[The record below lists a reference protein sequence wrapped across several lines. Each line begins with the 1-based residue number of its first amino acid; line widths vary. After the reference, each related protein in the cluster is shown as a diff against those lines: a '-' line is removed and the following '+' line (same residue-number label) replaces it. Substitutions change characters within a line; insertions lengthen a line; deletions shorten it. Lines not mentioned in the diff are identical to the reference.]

1 MTSSHPIDWSERIRS
16 QARQRASEHFCRWRQ
31 EQVAK
36 IVYYGLPISSGHLA
50 FIFCYFV
57 LLCGKT
63 EAYDARM
70 RAVLVLIAMGLLLVE
85 SGGKVRSAHM
95 PEVVASSTTSSA
107 AKARV
112 DFDTQLKPIFQSKCM
127 PCHFSGG
134 QMYDRLPFDKPAT
147 IRKLGT
153 RLFTRIK
160 EENDRRLIED
170 FLTQS
175 P

>member
-1 MTSSHPIDWSERIRS
+1 MKPMRI
-16 QARQRASEHFCRWRQ
+16 
-31 EQVAK
+31 VL
-36 IVYYGLPISSGHLA
+36 GLIA
-50 FIFCYFV
+50 V
-57 LLCGKT
+57 LL
-63 EAYDARM
+63 
-70 RAVLVLIAMGLLLVE
+70 VLVE
-85 SGGKVRSAHM
+85 SGGAAKPAGMTPSGMANLTTPAKVS
-95 PEVVASSTTSSA
+95 TSSA

-112 DFDTQLKPIFQSKCM
+112 DFDTQVQPIFKSKCM

-134 QMYDRLPFDKPAT
+134 QMYDQLPFDKPQT

-160 EENDRRLIED
+160 EKDDRQLIDD

>member
-1 MTSSHPIDWSERIRS
+1 MRI
-16 QARQRASEHFCRWRQ
+16 
-31 EQVAK
+31 
-36 IVYYGLPISSGHLA
+36 
-50 FIFCYFV
+50 
-57 LLCGKT
+57 
-63 EAYDARM
+63 
-70 RAVLVLIAMGLLLVE
+70 LVGFLGVGLLLLE
-85 SGGKVRSAHM
+85 SGGMAKPMFQENVISS
-95 PEVVASSTTSSA
+95 PVVSKAATSST
-107 AKARV
+107 KGRI
-112 DFDTQLKPIFQSKCM
+112 DFDTQIKPILASKCM
-127 PCHFSGG
+127 PCHFQRG

>member
-1 MTSSHPIDWSERIRS
+1 MR
-16 QARQRASEHFCRWRQ
+16 
-31 EQVAK
+31 
-36 IVYYGLPISSGHLA
+36 
-50 FIFCYFV
+50 
-57 LLCGKT
+57 
-63 EAYDARM
+63 YDGRM
-70 RAVLVLIAMGLLLVE
+70 RSVLILIAIALLLVE
-85 SGGKVRSAHM
+85 SGGTVRSARLPNLVATH
-95 PEVVASSTTSSA
+95 PASSP

>member
-1 MTSSHPIDWSERIRS
+1 MRTI
-16 QARQRASEHFCRWRQ
+16 FGM
-31 EQVAK
+31 VA
-36 IVYYGLPISSGHLA
+36 V
-50 FIFCYFV
+50 
-57 LLCGKT
+57 
-63 EAYDARM
+63 
-70 RAVLVLIAMGLLLVE
+70 GLLLVE
-85 SGGKVRSAHM
+85 SGNIAKPARKM
-95 PEVVASSTTSSA
+95 ENLASVTTST

-112 DFDTQLKPIFQSKCM
+112 DFETQLKPIFKSKCM

-134 QMYDRLPFDKPAT
+134 KVYERLPFDKPET

-170 FLTQS
+170 FLAQA

>member
-1 MTSSHPIDWSERIRS
+1 MR
-16 QARQRASEHFCRWRQ
+16 
-31 EQVAK
+31 V
-36 IVYYGLPISSGHLA
+36 
-50 FIFCYFV
+50 V
-57 LLCGKT
+57 LF
-63 EAYDARM
+63 
-70 RAVLVLIAMGLLLVE
+70 LIAMVLLLVE
-85 SGGKVRSAHM
+85 FGGAAKPARM
-95 PEVVASSTTSSA
+95 VVLGSPASA
-107 AKARV
+107 AAAPASKARV
-112 DFDTQLKPIFQSKCM
+112 DFDTQVKPILQSKCM

-147 IRKLGT
+147 IKRLGV

>member
-1 MTSSHPIDWSERIRS
+1 MRI
-16 QARQRASEHFCRWRQ
+16 
-31 EQVAK
+31 
-36 IVYYGLPISSGHLA
+36 
-50 FIFCYFV
+50 
-57 LLCGKT
+57 
-63 EAYDARM
+63 
-70 RAVLVLIAMGLLLVE
+70 VLVVIAVGLLLVE
-85 SGGKVRSAHM
+85 SGGVARPASQTDN
-95 PEVVASSTTSSA
+95 ASSAPVATSST

-112 DFDTQLKPIFQSKCM
+112 DFDTQIRPIFKSKCM

-134 QMYDRLPFDKPAT
+134 QMYEQLPFDKPET

-160 EENDRRLIED
+160 EKDDRQLIED

>member
-1 MTSSHPIDWSERIRS
+1 
-16 QARQRASEHFCRWRQ
+16 
-31 EQVAK
+31 
-36 IVYYGLPISSGHLA
+36 
-50 FIFCYFV
+50 
-57 LLCGKT
+57 
-63 EAYDARM
+63 
-70 RAVLVLIAMGLLLVE
+70 
-85 SGGKVRSAHM
+85 
-95 PEVVASSTTSSA
+95 
-107 AKARV
+107 
-112 DFDTQLKPIFQSKCM
+112 M

>member
-1 MTSSHPIDWSERIRS
+1 VTNWFRPVFLGF
-16 QARQRASEHFCRWRQ
+16 FCGGAQ
-31 EQVAK
+31 
-36 IVYYGLPISSGHLA
+36 
-50 FIFCYFV
+50 
-57 LLCGKT
+57 
-63 EAYDARM
+63 AYDAVM
-70 RAVLVLIAMGLLLVE
+70 RSILVLIGIGLLLLE
-85 SGGKVRSAHM
+85 SGGTIRSVRM
-95 PEVVASSTTSSA
+95 PEVVAFAATVPTSSTPT
-107 AKARV
+107 ARV

-134 QMYDRLPFDKPAT
+134 KVYDRLPFDKPAT
-147 IRKLGT
+147 IRNLGT